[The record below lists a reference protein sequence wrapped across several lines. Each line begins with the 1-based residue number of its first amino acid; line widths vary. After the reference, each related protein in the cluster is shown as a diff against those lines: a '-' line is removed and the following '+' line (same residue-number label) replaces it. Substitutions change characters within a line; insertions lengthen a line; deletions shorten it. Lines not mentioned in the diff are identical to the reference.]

1 MRTKHSQS
9 VSQCMQAS
17 HNNNNTNKKYY
28 IKSYTYIAYC
38 FTFGV
43 SEFLY
48 IFSNRFDW
56 ASSKNNNNNHIR
68 IQNYDSH
75 THRVLLWGKTNT
87 HTPDSHPL
95 RRFNTRRND
104 ALQSRFASPSSSTK
118 NQLIFGQWRRR
129 IEIVSNFPLSFLC
142 LIGTKFVYFPIIYLN
157 NYVFFI
163 YKTKKRFPI
172 HRISRIVGKYFRK
185 QKCMF
190 QKQYNWK
197 RYY

>member
-28 IKSYTYIAYC
+28 IQSYTYIAYC

-43 SEFLY
+43 SEYLY

-68 IQNYDSH
+68 IQNYDSQ
-75 THRVLLWGKTNT
+75 THRVLRWGEKKHT

-95 RRFNTRRND
+95 RRFNTRRN
-104 ALQSRFASPSSSTK
+104 ATLFNRASHRRRRPPKTNSYSASGVVELKLSRIFLFLFFASLAQNLYT
-118 NQLIFGQWRRR
+118 
-129 IEIVSNFPLSFLC
+129 
-142 LIGTKFVYFPIIYLN
+142 
-157 NYVFFI
+157 
-163 YKTKKRFPI
+163 
-172 HRISRIVGKYFRK
+172 
-185 QKCMF
+185 F
-190 QKQYNWK
+190 Q
-197 RYY
+197 